1 MMPADMFTR
10 DFQKKLF
17 AGEKKLMKLKEL
29 KLISVPKYD
38 EISVKSLYPIYIKL
52 PNMVDY
58 FPDSYSK
65 GR

>member
-1 MMPADMFTR
+1 MMPPDMFTR

-38 EISVKSLYPIYIKL
+38 EISVKALYPIYIKL
-52 PNMVDY
+52 SKMIDY

-65 GR
+65 G